1 MVAFKQRT
9 IVWTTMAE
17 RVSEEKPLEVH
28 TRGGLEGLNGRWMSS
43 YSMHL
48 SVLIFFFFCSI
59 SSSEP
64 PGIICEYHPLPHF
77 RKQCFKLYHSN
88 HLLLFFKIINVFLI
102 LGILSGMKL
111 GRHLLN
117 AIWISDI
124 MLPLEKRKCFI
135 VPALVALCYLI

>member
-1 MVAFKQRT
+1 MNNHGWEG
-9 IVWTTMAE
+9 VWRKASRNAQEVGWKVWMEGECQATTCTL
-17 RVSEEKPLEVH
+17 VVCL
-28 TRGGLEGLNGRWMSS
+28 
-43 YSMHL
+43 
-48 SVLIFFFFCSI
+48 FFFFFKSHFLFCCSI

-64 PGIICEYHPLPHF
+64 PGIISEYHPLPHF

-88 HLLLFFKIINVFLI
+88 HLLLLFKIIKVFLI

-124 MLPLEKRKCFI
+124 MLSLEKRKCFI
-135 VPALVALCYLI
+135 VPALVALCHLI